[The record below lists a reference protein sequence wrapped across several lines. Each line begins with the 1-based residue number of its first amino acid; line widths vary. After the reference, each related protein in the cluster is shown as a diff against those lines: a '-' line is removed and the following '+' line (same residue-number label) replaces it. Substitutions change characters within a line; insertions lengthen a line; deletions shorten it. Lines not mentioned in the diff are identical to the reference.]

1 MRSREAVTD
10 RRISGVEDQ
19 RITCQ
24 PVQQSSI
31 SEWQRMP
38 NGWLQH
44 LKHSR
49 YYIKIPQ
56 PCVTTLNISISSSTN
71 W

>member
-1 MRSREAVTD
+1 MLSREAVMD

-44 LKHSR
+44 LKHSL
-49 YYIKIPQ
+49 YYIKIP
-56 PCVTTLNISISSSTN
+56 
-71 W
+71 